1 MNASLVPAR
10 AEFYF
15 RKPDNMIL
23 VENGDDGVIIRAAHD
38 NFSEKRKSL
47 FIRELACEGFIPEHL
62 QWSTESDF
70 AGPFGVKWVVDS
82 SWVRVHPTHQRS
94 VVTRLLRIYLMA
106 SLSWLSLMAIVL
118 KLAGAHFPF

>member
-1 MNASLVPAR
+1 MNASLVPAQ

-38 NFSEKRKSL
+38 NFSERRKSL
-47 FIRELACEGFIPEHL
+47 FIRELASEGFIPEYL

-82 SWVRVHPTHQRS
+82 SWVRLHWKQQRR
-94 VVTRLLRIYLMA
+94 VRARLGRIYFLA

-118 KLAGAHFPF
+118 KFAGAHFPF

>member
-47 FIRELACEGFIPEHL
+47 FIRELASEGFIPGHL
-62 QWSTESDF
+62 QWSTDSDF
-70 AGPFGVKWVVDS
+70 ASPLGVKWVVDS
-82 SWVRVHPTHQRS
+82 SWVRVHSKQQRR
-94 VVTRLLRIYLMA
+94 VRARLARIYFFA

-118 KLAGAHFPF
+118 KLAGAHFRF